1 MRKIVFILFSFVFT
15 FVFVAGVSA
24 VSENAKGPVDKATG
38 EVMWE
43 SLGVTRWAEFNAH
56 ASNDF
61 KDVKGWF
68 SYWDSNGDTF
78 DVNITHVN
86 IEGDHACLWGETV
99 NATGSFS
106 NRNEQTRYWYVRDG
120 GEPEEDMIRGQWN
133 DPGICQDPP
142 FEVVSGNLQVQTNE
156 TD

>member
-1 MRKIVFILFSFVFT
+1 MKL
-15 FVFVAGVSA
+15 
-24 VSENAKGPVDKATG
+24 
-38 EVMWE
+38 
-43 SLGVTRWAEFNAH
+43 
-56 ASNDF
+56 
-61 KDVKGWF
+61 
-68 SYWDSNGDTF
+68 
-78 DVNITHVN
+78 NITHVN